1 MYLLYFL
8 CTVLI
13 VLIINNNLSEY
24 VKNIYEYVGS
34 LKK

>member
-8 CTVLI
+8 CTVRI

-24 VKNIYEYVGS
+24 VKNVYVGS
-34 LKK
+34 LKN